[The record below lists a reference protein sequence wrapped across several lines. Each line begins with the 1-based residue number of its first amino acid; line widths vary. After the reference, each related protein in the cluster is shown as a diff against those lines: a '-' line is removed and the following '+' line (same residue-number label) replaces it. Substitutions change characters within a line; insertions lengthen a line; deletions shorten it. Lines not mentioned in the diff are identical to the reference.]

1 MQIKTFQN
9 IHSLGIQDQ
18 ESFKVLI
25 VDDEPAIIETL
36 QLFLQGLDISHI
48 HGAACGEKALEYMDQ
63 NQYDYIF
70 IDLMMPGM
78 NGIELLK
85 KIQQY
90 QHLTSVI
97 LMTGYPSMKA
107 VIDAMHNGASDFLI
121 KPFRFEDIKV
131 IFQRLEKL
139 HQLREKNWELHQELE
154 EKKEVEKLN
163 KQLGKRIQ
171 FQTTLFNIVNSL
183 SEMNKPDEIYRY
195 LVDKAVE
202 SCNAEK
208 ACFMIYDQE
217 DAKMLVLAQKGL
229 GLSPGEKADLI
240 SGSNGKRIMKGDFIQ
255 SYFGKTMVEDIHLEK
270 LHAHN
275 GLMTVPFNIR
285 NEPFGVLFIAG
296 KKEGLTFDKEDEFI
310 LHFLSKKAALNIE
323 NMALYGNLK
332 ENLFASFLSLVS
344 AIEAKDTYTQQH
356 SSRVTE
362 FAIKLAQKLG
372 CSPEDIKRL
381 EMTGPLHDIGKIGI
395 QDSILNKPGSLTDDE
410 FAHIKT
416 HPLIGVNIVTPLDL
430 DQGEIAI
437 IRSHHERWD
446 GRGYPDGLAG
456 DNIPRVSRI
465 LAVADAFDA
474 MNSSRAYRKAL
485 PFSVCIKELEGN
497 CGTQFDPEV
506 VKAALFLLKKG
517 EYSHR

>member
-154 EKKEVEKLN
+154 EKKEVEELN

-171 FQTTLFNIVNSL
+171 FQTILFNIVNSL

-217 DAKMLVLAQKGL
+217 DAKMLVLAQKGIEELINIQRSYL
-229 GLSPGEKADLI
+229 GE
-240 SGSNGKRIMKGDFIQ
+240 
-255 SYFGKTMVEDIHLEK
+255 T
-270 LHAHN
+270 
-275 GLMTVPFNIR
+275 LM
-285 NEPFGVLFIAG
+285 
-296 KKEGLTFDKEDEFI
+296 DK
-310 LHFLSKKAALNIE
+310 FL
-323 NMALYGNLK
+323 
-332 ENLFASFLSLVS
+332 
-344 AIEAKDTYTQQH
+344 
-356 SSRVTE
+356 
-362 FAIKLAQKLG
+362 
-372 CSPEDIKRL
+372 
-381 EMTGPLHDIGKIGI
+381 
-395 QDSILNKPGSLTDDE
+395 
-410 FAHIKT
+410 
-416 HPLIGVNIVTPLDL
+416 
-430 DQGEIAI
+430 
-437 IRSHHERWD
+437 
-446 GRGYPDGLAG
+446 
-456 DNIPRVSRI
+456 
-465 LAVADAFDA
+465 
-474 MNSSRAYRKAL
+474 
-485 PFSVCIKELEGN
+485 
-497 CGTQFDPEV
+497 
-506 VKAALFLLKKG
+506 
-517 EYSHR
+517 